1 MAKSATSILRQLVDA
16 GTLSNLPA
24 GLKTRGLR
32 IKGDDSPIAPGEF
45 REVDVPGG
53 SIRDNI
59 SFMPYKEP
67 SGTLYQLLGTI
78 VDEARKYAAVPD
90 MNIGEMS
97 NQAPVGSTLA
107 ILERSMKVMS
117 ACQARLHASLRNEF
131 KILAGVIKDFLPA
144 AYDYEV
150 NKDASRKKDFDDRID
165 VIPVSDPNATTMA
178 QRIMQYQAALQL
190 AQQAPQ
196 MYDLPQLHKQML
208 ETLGIQNV
216 DKIIPAGAEVMP
228 EDPVSENMNIIN
240 MKPVKAFA
248 YQDHEAH
255 IRTHMAALQD
265 PKILALVEQSPNA
278 VAIQAALEAHLR
290 EHLSFQY
297 RKEIEEQLGVELPPI
312 GEPLPRDVEQRLAGL
327 VAEAADKLLQKDIA
341 EAQAEENRKKAED
354 PVVQMQQEELRLQAA
369 DIERKAKAD
378 QMRVDAD
385 MLKTQTTAET
395 ERRRISSQEKT
406 AGAQIGAKIATEG
419 LKAAVDSKETSSKE
433 KIEGAKLG
441 AKIAEDIVEAAEN
454 ASKKED

>member
-1 MAKSATSILRQLVDA
+1 
-16 GTLSNLPA
+16 
-24 GLKTRGLR
+24 
-32 IKGDDSPIAPGEF
+32 
-45 REVDVPGG
+45 
-53 SIRDNI
+53 
-59 SFMPYKEP
+59 
-67 SGTLYQLLGTI
+67 
-78 VDEARKYAAVPD
+78 
-90 MNIGEMS
+90 
-97 NQAPVGSTLA
+97 
-107 ILERSMKVMS
+107 
-117 ACQARLHASLRNEF
+117 
-131 KILAGVIKDFLPA
+131 
-144 AYDYEV
+144 
-150 NKDASRKKDFDDRID
+150 
-165 VIPVSDPNATTMA
+165 
-178 QRIMQYQAALQL
+178 
-190 AQQAPQ
+190 
-196 MYDLPQLHKQML
+196 
-208 ETLGIQNV
+208 
-216 DKIIPAGAEVMP
+216 
-228 EDPVSENMNIIN
+228 
-240 MKPVKAFA
+240 
-248 YQDHEAH
+248 
-255 IRTHMAALQD
+255 MAALQD

-378 QMRVDAD
+378 QMRVEAD